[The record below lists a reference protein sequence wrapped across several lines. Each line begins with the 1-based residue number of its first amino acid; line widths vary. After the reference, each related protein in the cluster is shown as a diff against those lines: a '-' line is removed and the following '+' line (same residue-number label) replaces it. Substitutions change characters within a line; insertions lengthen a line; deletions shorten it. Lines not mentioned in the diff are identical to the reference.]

1 MREISLLI
9 IYGAMFALST
19 AKPWPYTNSYI
30 PRGYAHQEGYYD
42 LGGRYHVAN
51 NQFVST
57 QQEPGL
63 IECQSAS
70 YENGDSIAYVH
81 VCEAGK
87 SSNGEQS
94 MQRANL
100 T

>member
-9 IYGAMFALST
+9 ICAMFALST
-19 AKPWPYTNSYI
+19 AKQWPYTNSYS

-42 LGGRYHVAN
+42 SGGRYHVAN
-51 NQFVST
+51 NQFAST
-57 QQEPGL
+57 QQKPGRTQ
-63 IECQSAS
+63 CQSAS
-70 YENGDSIAYVH
+70 YENGGLTTYVH

-87 SSNGEQS
+87 DSNGEQS